1 MAAGA
6 IAEAAM
12 GAVEG
17 IGNLA
22 LGEYN
27 YIKSLREAR
36 SQRRQRAN
44 AVDEA
49 RSNALSELQGAQ
61 DLINTTY
68 GSLPKFSTGDTIQQ
82 YTNIMNTYDPNKYAY
97 DFDKFN
103 YDKNVEDFMNP
114 EAEKIAQLAG
124 LKTQA
129 GLAGQGA
136 AGGSMGGAG
145 IGYAKW
151 EAARDLY
158 KDAQQQYNMDRQ
170 QAYGEYSDFIQNAQ
184 NRLNILSQQTMNK
197 YNMLGGAISHDEAQ
211 KQDYVSDLLGVMGDK
226 ANVNI
231 QAGINKYA

>member
-1 MAAGA
+1 MA
-6 IAEAAM
+6 IAEIVA

-17 IGNLA
+17 TGNLA
-22 LGEYN
+22 LGQYN
-27 YIKSLREAR
+27 YIKSLREER
-36 SQRRQRAN
+36 KKRRERAN

-49 RSNALSELQGAQ
+49 RSNALSELQGSQ
-61 DLINTTY
+61 DLIERTY
-68 GSLPKFSTGDTIQQ
+68 GNLPKLSNADTIKQ
-82 YTNIMNTYDPNKYAY
+82 YTDIMNTYDPNAYAY
-97 DFDKFN
+97 NFDKFS

-114 EAEKIAQLAG
+114 EAERIANLAG

-158 KDAQQQYNMDRQ
+158 NDAQAQYNADRQ
-170 QAYGEYSDFIQNAQ
+170 QAYGEYADYIQNAQ
-184 NRLNILSQQTMNK
+184 NRLNVLSQQTMNK

-211 KQDYVSDLLGVMGDK
+211 QQDYVADLLGVMGDK
-226 ANVNI
+226 ANVNL